1 MPILP
6 RNGWVQPVEGTPGGI
21 PIPVSGAGGGPPNRS
36 NFATNQKTVT
46 TPGTAVQLQTQAIP
60 DGFTVFVR
68 ALFGNT
74 GKIWVGDSQANAQN
88 HAVAE
93 PLEGGAF
100 NTIALTNVNEIWID
114 ADVASEGVSWL
125 VEV

>member
-1 MPILP
+1 MPPLS

-21 PIPVSGAGGGPPNRS
+21 PIPVSGGGVPANRS
-36 NFATNQKTVT
+36 NFATNQKAVPTA
-46 TPGTAVQLQTQAIP
+46 GTAVQLQSQAVP
-60 DGFTVFVR
+60 DGFTIFIR
-68 ALFGNT
+68 ALVENT

-93 PLEGGAF
+93 PLEAGAF
-100 NTIALTNVNEIWID
+100 NTIALTNTNEIWID
-114 ADVASEGVSWL
+114 ADVNGEGVSWL

>member
-1 MPILP
+1 MPRLP

-21 PIPVSGAGGGPPNRS
+21 PIPVSGGGVPANRS

-60 DGFTVFVR
+60 DGFTVFLR
-68 ALFGNT
+68 AFPGNT

-88 HAVAE
+88 HALAE
-93 PLEGGAF
+93 ALEGGAF
-100 NTIALTNVNEIWID
+100 NTIALTHVDELWID
-114 ADVASEGVSWL
+114 ADVAAEGVSWL